1 MDNNDLPHRRQL
13 SSMSGERVESD
24 RERLVLALHARA
36 HADQIRATRQA
47 LGAGATRPGLVA

>member
-1 MDNNDLPHRRQL
+1 MDNNDLPRRQL

-36 HADQIRATRQA
+36 RTDQIRATRQA
-47 LGAGATRPGLVA
+47 LGASTMRPGLVV